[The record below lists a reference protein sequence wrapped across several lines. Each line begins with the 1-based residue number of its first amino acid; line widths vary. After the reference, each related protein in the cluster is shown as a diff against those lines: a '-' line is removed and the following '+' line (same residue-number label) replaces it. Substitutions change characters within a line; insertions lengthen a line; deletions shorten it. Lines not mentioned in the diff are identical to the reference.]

1 MRRFLPTPID
11 EAMVWRILNAAAR
24 APSGFNMQPWLV
36 HVVSGDTRARLSAA
50 ARAAAQAG
58 EVSLEYS
65 YLPDPIEEP
74 YRARRRKLGYD
85 LYALQGIE
93 KHDRCAREA
102 AMLRNY
108 DFFGAPVGLF
118 FTMDRC
124 MSVGAWLDCG
134 MFMQNVMILARSF
147 GLETC
152 SQQAWCD
159 LGAVVR
165 RELAIPEQHV
175 LLSGMSLGYVD
186 PDAAENGLVS
196 ERAPPEGFVK
206 WRR

>member
-118 FTMDRC
+118 FHDGSLHER
-124 MSVGAWLDCG
+124 WR
-134 MFMQNVMILARSF
+134 LAR
-147 GLETC
+147 LRHVYAERDDTC
-152 SQQAWCD
+152 AELR
-159 LGAVVR
+159 LGNVFATSVVR
-165 RELAIPEQHV
+165 P
-175 LLSGMSLGYVD
+175 GG
-186 PDAAENGLVS
+186 G
-196 ERAPPEGFVK
+196 RAPRTGHP
-206 WRR
+206 